1 MIRIRNI
8 KVDVKTNNL
17 REMISKKI
25 KTDNFTIQKIL
36 HKSIDAR
43 NKSNVFYVYD
53 VLVNTNEK
61 IRFNEDILEPN
72 FINNEIKVTG
82 NKILSKPI
90 IIIGFGPAGM
100 FASYILSSLGYKVIV
115 FERGKQVEEREKDVK
130 EFWLNNKLNSN
141 SNVLFGEGGAGTFS
155 DGKLM
160 TSIKDKEGLISKVLE
175 IFYDNGADEKILYEN
190 HPHIG
195 TDKLTGIVK
204 NMREKIILNG
214 GEIHFESIL
223 TNILI
228 KDNKITGVV
237 INNKDIYETDNLIIA
252 IGHGAKDTFNMLY
265 EKGVLME
272 NKPFAVGIRIMH
284 DQNMINENQYG
295 KYKDFLPPAEYKLT
309 YQASTNRGVYSFCM
323 CPGGFVVNSSSEH
336 GYLSINGMSY
346 SKRDSNISNSA
357 IIVTVNN
364 KDFGE
369 GPLDG
374 IKYQENLEKKAY
386 SLGNGKILVQ
396 TFKDYKSNVYN
407 PKDLLNLKIKGNYTY
422 ANINEVF
429 PDYINTSLKEAITY
443 FGKKI
448 KGFDDDNVII
458 AAVESKTSSPVKF
471 IRNENM
477 ESNIKGLYPIGEGS
491 GYAGGI
497 TTSAIEGIKIAKI
510 ITSIYKRNS
519 KIFIL

>member
-25 KTDNFTIQKIL
+25 KTNNFVIQKIL

-130 EFWLNNKLNSN
+130 EFWLNNKLNVN

-175 IFYDNGADEKILYEN
+175 IFYDNGADEMILYEN

-214 GEIHFESIL
+214 GEIHFESTL

-265 EKGVLME
+265 KKGVLME

-323 CPGGFVVNSSSEH
+323 CPGGFVVNSSSEY

-396 TFKDYKSNVYN
+396 TFKDYKDNVYN

-422 ANINEVF
+422 VNINEVF

-458 AAVESKTSSPVKF
+458 VAVESKTSSPVKF

-510 ITSIYKRNS
+510 ITSIYKR
-519 KIFIL
+519 

>member
-25 KTDNFTIQKIL
+25 KTNNFVIQKIL

-130 EFWLNNKLNSN
+130 EFWLNNKLNVN

-175 IFYDNGADEKILYEN
+175 IFYDNGADEMILYEN

-214 GEIHFESIL
+214 GEIHFESTL

-265 EKGVLME
+265 KKGVLME

-323 CPGGFVVNSSSEH
+323 CPGGFVVNSSSEY

-396 TFKDYKSNVYN
+396 TFKDYKDNVYN

-422 ANINEVF
+422 VNINEVF

-510 ITSIYKRNS
+510 ITLIYKR
-519 KIFIL
+519 

>member
-17 REMISKKI
+17 KEMISKKI
-25 KTDNFTIQKIL
+25 KTNNFVIQKIL

-43 NKSNVFYVYD
+43 NKSNVLYVYD
-53 VLVNTNEK
+53 VLISTNEK
-61 IRFNEDILEPN
+61 IRFNEDALEYFPKS
-72 FINNEIKVTG
+72 NEIKVTG
-82 NKILSKPI
+82 NEMLSKPI
-90 IIIGFGPAGM
+90 IIVGFGPAGM

-115 FERGKQVEEREKDVK
+115 FERGKQVEEREKDVE
-130 EFWLNNKLNSN
+130 EFWNNNKLNVN

-160 TSIKDKEGLISKVLE
+160 TSIKDKEGLITKVLE
-175 IFYDNGADEKILYEN
+175 IFYEKGADEKILYEN

-195 TDKLTGIVK
+195 TDKLKGIVK
-204 NMREKIILNG
+204 NMREKVILNG
-214 GEIHFESIL
+214 GEIHFESTL
-223 TNILI
+223 TDVLI
-228 KDNKITGVV
+228 SDNKITGVV
-237 INNKDIYETDNLIIA
+237 INNKDVYETDNLILA

-265 EKGVLME
+265 EKGVLIE
-272 NKPFAVGIRIMH
+272 NKPFAVGVRIMH

-295 KYKDFLPPAEYKLT
+295 EFKDYLPPAEYKLT

-323 CPGGFVVNSSSEH
+323 CPGGFVVNSSSEEGH
-336 GYLSINGMSY
+336 LSINGMSY
-346 SKRDSNISNSA
+346 SKRDSGVSNSA

-364 KDFGE
+364 KDFGN

-374 IKYQENLEKKAY
+374 VKYQENLEKKAY

-396 TFKDYKSNVYN
+396 TFKDFKDNVCN
-407 PKDLLNLKIKGNYTY
+407 PKDLSNLKIKGNYSY
-422 ANINEVF
+422 ANINDVF

-443 FGKKI
+443 FNKKI
-448 KGFDDDNVII
+448 KGYDDDNVVI

-491 GYAGGI
+491 GFAGGI

-510 ITSIYKRNS
+510 ISSIYKN
-519 KIFIL
+519 

>member
-25 KTDNFTIQKIL
+25 KTNNFVIQKIL

-175 IFYDNGADEKILYEN
+175 IFYDNGADEMILYEN

-214 GEIHFESIL
+214 GEIHFESTL

-265 EKGVLME
+265 KKGVLME

-323 CPGGFVVNSSSEH
+323 CPGGFVVNSSSEY

-396 TFKDYKSNVYN
+396 TFKDYKDNVYN

-422 ANINEVF
+422 VNINEVF

-458 AAVESKTSSPVKF
+458 VAVESKTSSPVKF

-510 ITSIYKRNS
+510 ITSIYKR
-519 KIFIL
+519 

>member
-82 NKILSKPI
+82 NKILLKPI

-130 EFWLNNKLNSN
+130 EFWLNNKLNVN

-160 TSIKDKEGLISKVLE
+160 TSIKDKECLISKVLE

-195 TDKLTGIVK
+195 TDKLTGIVR

-214 GEIHFESIL
+214 GEIHFESTL

-265 EKGVLME
+265 EKGVLIE

-323 CPGGFVVNSSSEH
+323 CPGGFVVNSSSEY

-396 TFKDYKSNVYN
+396 TFKDYKDNVYN

-422 ANINEVF
+422 VNINEVF
-429 PDYINTSLKEAITY
+429 PGYINTSLKEAITY

>member
-17 REMISKKI
+17 KEMISKKI

-43 NKSNVFYVYD
+43 NKSNVLYVYD
-53 VLVNTNEK
+53 VLINTNEK

-72 FINNEIKVTG
+72 FINNEINVTG

-115 FERGKQVEEREKDVK
+115 FERGKQVEEREKDIK

-204 NMREKIILNG
+204 NMSEKIILNG
-214 GEIHFESIL
+214 GEIHFESTL

-265 EKGVLME
+265 KKGVLME

-309 YQASTNRGVYSFCM
+309 Y
-323 CPGGFVVNSSSEH
+323 
-336 GYLSINGMSY
+336 
-346 SKRDSNISNSA
+346 
-357 IIVTVNN
+357 
-364 KDFGE
+364 
-369 GPLDG
+369 
-374 IKYQENLEKKAY
+374 
-386 SLGNGKILVQ
+386 
-396 TFKDYKSNVYN
+396 
-407 PKDLLNLKIKGNYTY
+407 
-422 ANINEVF
+422 
-429 PDYINTSLKEAITY
+429 
-443 FGKKI
+443 
-448 KGFDDDNVII
+448 
-458 AAVESKTSSPVKF
+458 
-471 IRNENM
+471 
-477 ESNIKGLYPIGEGS
+477 
-491 GYAGGI
+491 
-497 TTSAIEGIKIAKI
+497 
-510 ITSIYKRNS
+510 
-519 KIFIL
+519 